1 MYKSI
6 AIVLAAI
13 VVSLSAVACGSETT
27 TGSVQAVTFTDAT
40 HGWAVGASGT
50 ILATTD
56 GGATWRK
63 QTSGTTANLSA
74 VTFPD
79 ATHGWVVDDNGTI
92 LATTDGGA
100 IWSVQRSGSVVGD
113 SLQ

>member
-56 GGATWRK
+56 GGATWSA
-63 QTSGTTANLSA
+63 QDSGHTAVGTRADLYA
-74 VTFPD
+74 VAFID
-79 ATHGWVVDDNGTI
+79 ATHCWAVGTDGTI
-92 LATTDGGA
+92 LATTNGGGT
-100 IWSVQRSGSVVGD
+100 R
-113 SLQ
+113 